1 MSEGLPPSLPP
12 EIRMGN
18 DIARALHHLPDDEA
32 ATAIA
37 THLTKFW
44 EPRMRRALIERV
56 RAGDPRVDPLLAT
69 ATMTYLGDRVDH
81 AEVAEPSGG

>member
-1 MSEGLPPSLPP
+1 MTDVLPA

-18 DIARALHHLPDDEA
+18 DIARALHHLPEDEA
-32 ATAIA
+32 KEAVA

-44 EPRMRRALIERV
+44 EPRMRRALVERV
-56 RAGDPRVDPLLAT
+56 RAGDPRVDPLLAH
-69 ATMTYLGDRVDH
+69 AAERFLAGEVDR

>member
-1 MSEGLPPSLPP
+1 MTDGLPS

-18 DIARALHHLPDDEA
+18 DIARALHHLPGDEA
-32 ATAIA
+32 AEAVA

-44 EPRMRRALIERV
+44 EPRMRRALVDRV
-56 RAGDPRVDPLLAT
+56 RAGDPRVDPLLAQ
-69 ATMTYLGDRVDH
+69 AAERYLAGGVDR

>member
-1 MSEGLPPSLPP
+1 MTEGLPA

-18 DIARALHHLPDDEA
+18 DIARALHHLPDEEA
-32 ATAIA
+32 AEAVA

-44 EPRMRRALIERV
+44 DPRMRRALVERV
-56 RAGDPRVDPLLAT
+56 RAGDPRVDPLLAR
-69 ATMTYLGDRVDH
+69 AAEQYLGGHVDR

>member
-1 MSEGLPPSLPP
+1 MTDGLPS

-18 DIARALHHLPDDEA
+18 DIARALHHLPDDQAAEA
-32 ATAIA
+32 VA

-44 EPRMRRALIERV
+44 EPRMRRALVDRV
-56 RAGDPRVDPLLAT
+56 RARDPRVDPLLAR
-69 ATMTYLGDRVDH
+69 AAERYRAGQVDR

>member
-1 MSEGLPPSLPP
+1 MTDGLPA

-18 DIARALHHLPDDEA
+18 DIARALHHLPDDDAEVA
-32 ATAIA
+32 VA

-44 EPRMRRALIERV
+44 EPRMRRALVERV
-56 RAGDPRVDPLLAT
+56 RAGDPRVDPLLAQ
-69 ATMTYLGDRVDH
+69 ATERYLAGAVDR

>member
-1 MSEGLPPSLPP
+1 MNDALPS

-18 DIARALHHLPDDEA
+18 DIARALHHLPEDEA
-32 ATAIA
+32 AEAVA

-44 EPRMRRALIERV
+44 EPRMRRALVDRV
-56 RAGDPRVDPLLAT
+56 RAGDPRVDSLLAH
-69 ATMTYLGDRVDH
+69 ATERYLAGQVDR

>member
-1 MSEGLPPSLPP
+1 MTESLPS

-18 DIARALHHLPDDEA
+18 DIARALHHLPAEDAAEA
-32 ATAIA
+32 VA

-44 EPRMRRALIERV
+44 DPRMRRSLVQRV
-56 RAGDPRVDPLLAT
+56 RDGDPRVDPLLAR
-69 ATMTYLGDRVDH
+69 ATEQYLSGHVDR